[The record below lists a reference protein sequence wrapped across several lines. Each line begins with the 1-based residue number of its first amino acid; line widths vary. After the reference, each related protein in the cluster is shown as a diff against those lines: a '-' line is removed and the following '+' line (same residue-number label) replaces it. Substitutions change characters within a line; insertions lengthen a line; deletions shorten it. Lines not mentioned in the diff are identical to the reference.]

1 MFSQKMKRKPFLF
14 NKSSSAAASKGRLVK
29 KRQKSWG
36 REKWEAE
43 KKWKKVVSEA
53 TSTENEKGGSCYR
66 CFRRLFVT
74 GIMALKKLAKDFCCS
89 HSGILLKFLSF
100 FRSYRVLI
108 VLHTQPKSD
117 EDWSNILFTQKVFWG
132 YSHVASCGYLQ
143 QLTLGAKIDSC

>member
-53 TSTENEKGGSCYR
+53 TSTENEKGEAATA
-66 CFRRLFVT
+66 V
-74 GIMALKKLAKDFCCS
+74 
-89 HSGILLKFLSF
+89 SGDFLS
-100 FRSYRVLI
+100 
-108 VLHTQPKSD
+108 
-117 EDWSNILFTQKVFWG
+117 QKLW
-132 YSHVASCGYLQ
+132 L
-143 QLTLGAKIDSC
+143 